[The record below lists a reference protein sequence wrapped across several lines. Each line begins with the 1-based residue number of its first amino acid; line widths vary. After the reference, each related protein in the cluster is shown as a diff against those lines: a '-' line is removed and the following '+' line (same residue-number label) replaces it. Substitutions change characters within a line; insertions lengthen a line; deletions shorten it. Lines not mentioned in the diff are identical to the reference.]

1 MEKQDIE
8 MKNESVD
15 DIKSAVDQATEK
27 PDQSDNLPQADE
39 KEATIKI
46 LEGQLQ
52 TQKDQL
58 LRTFAEFENYKRRN
72 EQEKTNLIKFG
83 GESIIKDLLSIVDDF
98 ERSLSAA
105 EKTSDPEAIKEG
117 IRLVHTNLQKMLEM
131 RGVKSVESTGK
142 KFNVDEHEALM
153 HLEKE
158 GVEPDIIVE
167 EVQKGYSYNG
177 KVIRHAK
184 VLVAK

>member
-1 MEKQDIE
+1 MKNQDIE
-8 MKNESVD
+8 MNNESAD
-15 DIKSAVDQATEK
+15 DIKSAEDQVTEK
-27 PDQSDNLPQADE
+27 TDQSENPPQTDE

-83 GESIIKDLLSIVDDF
+83 GESIIKDLLTIVDDF

-117 IRLVHTNLQKMLEM
+117 IKLVHINLQKMLEM
-131 RGVKSVESTGK
+131 RGVKSVESAGK

-158 GVEPDIIVE
+158 GVEPDTIVE